1 VGNGVCCIIKIQM
14 LKYMLSNGYFYIV
27 YSADLLFIHFL
38 CPMEPEQTFAI
49 KQRFMG
55 PTSLAQPSIDMSSR
69 IY

>member
-1 VGNGVCCIIKIQM
+1 
-14 LKYMLSNGYFYIV
+14 
-27 YSADLLFIHFL
+27 
-38 CPMEPEQTFAI
+38 MEPEQTFAI